1 MFYSTEHFAQVDQP
15 EAKLVRYYGAHT
27 LAFFGLSSENLHFL
41 APYGEGLV
49 NYRLANNVA
58 IVLGDPVCAPEACE
72 QVTRSFLN
80 FCALHNWRVAFYQ
93 VYPASLDTY
102 RALKLKL
109 FKMGEEAVL
118 DPQAFTL
125 NGSALANVRT
135 SCRRA
140 EREEVTIHWYEG
152 ELPPEVRQQIEHLS
166 NAWLE
171 SKAGK
176 HASETGFSTGRL
188 DELNYAV
195 ARAELLASI
204 PPLSNGAQQSVPRFV
219 TAVAMTGSGQPCAFT
234 TFTPVYGSPTIDE
247 TGPESSAWG
256 WTLDMMRRRSDAPPG
271 VIELLLVRSIER
283 FRSRGA
289 HILSLGLV
297 AWSDTRQEMTSAQRQ
312 IVSFITDH
320 LHLLESHSSLFKFK
334 QKFHPRWESRYIVA
348 SGTLALPKIAL
359 AVFSARNYAGGGVMR
374 LVK

>member
-1 MFYSTEHFAQVDQP
+1 MFYSTEHFAQDDQA

-27 LAFFGLSSENLHFL
+27 LAFFGLAPENFHFL
-41 APYGEGLV
+41 APCGEGLV

-72 QVTRSFLN
+72 QVTRSFLD
-80 FCALHNWRVAFYQ
+80 FCALHNWRAAFYQ
-93 VYPASLDTY
+93 VYPDRLDIY
-102 RALKLKL
+102 RALKLRI

-118 DPQAFTL
+118 DPQTFTL

-140 EREEVTIHWYEG
+140 EREGVTIRWYEG
-152 ELPPEVRQQIEHLS
+152 TLPPEVRQQIEQLS

-176 HASETGFSTGRL
+176 HASETGFSTGRF
-188 DELNYAV
+188 DELNAAA
-195 ARAELLASI
+195 ARADLLASI
-204 PPLSNGAQQSVPRFV
+204 PPLSHAAYQSVPRLV
-219 TAVAMTGSGQPCAFT
+219 TAVATTGPGQPCAFT
-234 TFTPVYGSPTIDE
+234 TFTPVYDSPTIDGA
-247 TGPESSAWG
+247 GPKSPSWG
-256 WTLDMMRRRSDAPPG
+256 WTLDMMRRRPGAPPG
-271 VIELLLVRSIER
+271 VIEMLLVRSIER

-297 AWSDTRQEMTSAQRQ
+297 AWADTRQEMTPAQRQ

-334 QKFHPRWESRYIVA
+334 QKFHPRWKSRYIVA

-359 AVFSARNYAGGGVMR
+359 AVFSARNYSGGGVMR

>member
-1 MFYSTEHFAQVDQP
+1 
-15 EAKLVRYYGAHT
+15 R
-27 LAFFGLSSENLHFL
+27 
-41 APYGEGLV
+41 
-49 NYRLANNVA
+49 
-58 IVLGDPVCAPEACE
+58 
-72 QVTRSFLN
+72 
-80 FCALHNWRVAFYQ
+80 
-93 VYPASLDTY
+93 
-102 RALKLKL
+102 
-109 FKMGEEAVL
+109 
-118 DPQAFTL
+118 
-125 NGSALANVRT
+125 
-135 SCRRA
+135 
-140 EREEVTIHWYEG
+140 VTIRWYEG
-152 ELPPEVRQQIEHLS
+152 NLPPEVRQQIEQLS
-166 NAWLE
+166 NAWLK

-176 HASETGFSTGRL
+176 NASETGFSTGRL
-188 DELNYAV
+188 DELNAAV

-204 PPLSNGAQQSVPRFV
+204 PPLSNDAQHSVPRFV
-219 TAVAMTGSGQPCAFT
+219 TAVAMTGSGQLCAFT

-247 TGPESSAWG
+247 TGPESPAWG

-297 AWSDTRQEMTSAQRQ
+297 AWSDTRQEMTPAQRQ

-320 LHLLESHSSLFKFK
+320 LHLLGSHSSLFKFK
-334 QKFHPRWESRYIVA
+334 QKFSPRWESRYIVA